1 MQICRQLFKASTFT
15 FCLSL
20 REQWCRWEQGQE
32 QGGLLLQTESVLG
45 WQTFVNR
52 DGDSWNDV
60 NCGNQRG
67 LSTQETGGY
76 QAEGGA
82 KMLFFTV

>member
-1 MQICRQLFKASTFT
+1 M
-15 FCLSL
+15 
-20 REQWCRWEQGQE
+20 
-32 QGGLLLQTESVLG
+32 LQTESVLG

-82 KMLFFTV
+82 KMLSSPCEMTHELQLTSSDV